1 MPILEKLSKEYRN
14 IASAT
19 VDNLDSVRQYGIE
32 SAQDLINAQNI
43 RKGRLAI
50 GSGVTFMASMYY
62 ANGGLTGNGPQ
73 DRRLRKLWMDTGWQP
88 RSFKVPSP
96 AGDVWVSYES
106 FEPFNNILSTIAD
119 IGDNMS
125 LMGPQWAEQSLL
137 KVALTVGG
145 GVTSKSYLQ
154 GVGQLIDLASGEP
167 YQLQKIAG
175 NIVNNTIPLAGL
187 RNDIGKTLNSPMRE
201 INKDIISSIRNRNL
215 ASEYIAADDLA
226 IKYDVLN
233 GEKIRDWNF
242 MEKMYNLI
250 SPVGISLNNSPGRT
264 LLWNSNYDLRLV
276 SYTSPDGLELK
287 EHPKL
292 RSEFQK
298 YLGKQGLE
306 AKLNKLADRR
316 DVQLSVMRMT
326 NDRNSNKNYLDPMNS
341 YLHNSLIKQRFEAAR
356 KKAWAAVRR
365 NNPDLTDE
373 LYETKKQ
380 RAAETFRT
388 RRDTN
393 NAGSLKS
400 IRKINNPN

>member
-1 MPILEKLSKEYRN
+1 
-14 IASAT
+14 
-19 VDNLDSVRQYGIE
+19 
-32 SAQDLINAQNI
+32 
-43 RKGRLAI
+43 
-50 GSGVTFMASMYY
+50 MASMYY

-175 NIVNNTIPLAGL
+175 NIANNTVPLAGL

-215 ASEYIAADDLA
+215 SSEYIAADDLA

-356 KKAWAAVRR
+356 KKAWAEVRR
-365 NNPDLTDE
+365 NNPDLADE
-373 LYETKKQ
+373 LYETKRQ

-388 RRDTN
+388 RRETN
-393 NAGSLKS
+393 NAGSIES
-400 IRKINNPN
+400 IRKLNNPN